1 MNSFGW
7 THLLWNRKE
16 NKVTQVEK
24 SNQQSDGGVLKQL
37 VDQVQAEAFEYLG
50 RDDDMRSLE
59 RWLAKG
65 DHSTAEFKARE
76 IIEQQQRL
84 RNAQQNGLPPV
95 LQRLVDQVQVEA
107 FEYPGRGDDMRSLER
122 WLAKG
127 DHSTAE
133 FKAREI
139 IEQQQQLRNAQQN
152 GLPPVLQR
160 LVDQVQAEAFEYHG
174 RDDDMHSLERW
185 LAKGD
190 HSTVEFKA
198 REIIQQQQ
206 QLRNAQQN
214 GLPPALQQLV
224 DQVQA
229 EAFEYPGRGDDM
241 RSLER
246 WLAKGDHSTAEF
258 KAQEI
263 IEQQQQLRN
272 AQQNGLPPALQ
283 QLVDQVQAEA
293 FEYPGRDDDMH
304 SLERWLA
311 KGDHSTAEFKARE
324 IIEQQQ
330 NLRRGI

>member
-1 MNSFGW
+1 MRLPRQPQLCSEFPGNSS
-7 THLLWNRKE
+7 E

-37 VDQVQAEAFEYLG
+37 VDQVQ
-50 RDDDMRSLE
+50 
-59 RWLAKG
+59 
-65 DHSTAEFKARE
+65 
-76 IIEQQQRL
+76 
-84 RNAQQNGLPPV
+84 
-95 LQRLVDQVQVEA
+95 VEA
-107 FEYPGRGDDMRSLER
+107 FEYPGRG
-122 WLAKG
+122 
-127 DHSTAE
+127 
-133 FKAREI
+133 
-139 IEQQQQLRNAQQN
+139 
-152 GLPPVLQR
+152 
-160 LVDQVQAEAFEYHG
+160 
-174 RDDDMHSLERW
+174 DDMHSLERW

-198 REIIQQQQ
+198 REIIQQQ

-283 QLVDQVQAEA
+283 QLVFQVQAEA